1 MVKNLKNFIYIIHL
15 IQLVGV
21 FLILGCSTTIS
32 KEPPIIFSSNQNGNF
47 DIFSIDSDG
56 QNLQAITDDLED
68 EFSPKVSS
76 DSSYIVFLKNFNGI
90 QSIYL
95 LNNNDLGGKNY
106 VDLFVG
112 GPYNL
117 SSQIWSPDG
126 EKIVYASES
135 GPSIYVMGIDES
147 EPLKLTSIPGY
158 EVGDWSIDGKSI
170 FFSSDIEGIQGIYV
184 RNPDGVNENRLIDFN
199 AFSPKLSPDGEKLI
213 FLSNQGDF
221 TGLYIA
227 DYDDENFSLKP
238 IEINSQWYK
247 KVFGNSDH
255 SETTD
260 YKRIELPDDIS
271 RISNISW
278 GPKSEKI
285 LFVSGVGE
293 DSEIYV
299 VNIKKNNKVVRLTR
313 NNVRDDQPV
322 WSPNGRKIAFVSYL
336 DGDSEIFVMR
346 PDGTEQN
353 RVTNNL
359 YDDYDPDW

>member
-1 MVKNLKNFIYIIHL
+1 MVKNLKNFVGVIFL
-15 IQLVGV
+15 IQIASI
-21 FLILGCSTTIS
+21 FLILGCDTTIS
-32 KEPPIIFSSNQNGNF
+32 KEPPIVFSSNQNGNF
-47 DIFSIDSDG
+47 DIFSINSDG
-56 QNLQAITDDLED
+56 QNLQAITDDLDD

-76 DSSYIVFLKNFNGI
+76 DRNYIVFLKNFGGM

-95 LNNNDLGGKNY
+95 LNNNDLDSNY
-106 VDLFVG
+106 SVDLFAG

-117 SSQIWSPDG
+117 SSQIWSPDAR
-126 EKIVYASES
+126 KVAYASEY

-147 EPLKLTSIPGY
+147 EPLKLTSIPGF
-158 EVGDWSIDGKSI
+158 EVGDWSLDGKSI
-170 FFSSDIEGIQGIYV
+170 FFSSDTKGVEGIYV

-199 AFSPKLSPDGEKLI
+199 AFSPKLSPDGEKFI
-213 FLSNQGDF
+213 FLSNQGNL
-221 TGLYIA
+221 TGLYVA
-227 DYDDENFSLKP
+227 DYDNKNFSLKP
-238 IEINSQWYK
+238 IETNSKWYQK
-247 KVFGNSDH
+247 IFGNSDS
-255 SETTD
+255 SEKIH

-271 RISNISW
+271 NISNISW

-285 LFVSGVGE
+285 LFVSGTGE
-293 DSEIYV
+293 ESEIYV
-299 VNIKKNNKVVRLTR
+299 VNLKKNHQVVRLTR

-359 YDDYDPDW
+359 YDDFDPDW